1 MTWDMCAERYW
12 DKTCL
17 ELHPRTLM
25 AATGIS
31 MMKPETQFFYD
42 IVKTA
47 IEKR

>member
-1 MTWDMCAERYW
+1 MYIESP
-12 DKTCL
+12 
-17 ELHPRTLM
+17 PRALM